1 MPDELAALAG
11 EDGLRWSTGTNNRI
25 RDPLRIV
32 EISLTHQAATNG
44 LPPVSWHRAGVSK
57 GNLPV
62 WVAAELERAA
72 SIAHAAHCSFTS
84 SGPRSD
90 SAPKGAASTTGS
102 SVPRSRSDPAAGSSR
117 STAARSDEAPRPK
130 TPARPAQPYGPR
142 GWLVEG

>member
-1 MPDELAALAG
+1 
-11 EDGLRWSTGTNNRI
+11 
-25 RDPLRIV
+25 
-32 EISLTHQAATNG
+32 LTHQAATNG

-90 SAPKGAASTTGS
+90 SAPKGLRPPDRASRDRDQTRRPDHRGQR
-102 SVPRSRSDPAAGSSR
+102 PPGPMRLR
-117 STAARSDEAPRPK
+117 APRPRRVQRSR
-130 TPARPAQPYGPR
+130 TGLGA
-142 GWLVEG
+142 GWWRDDR